1 METYSM
7 TKKDLINEVHAQFA
21 NDLTKKQVGELFD
34 ALFAASGEALK
45 SRGKLAW
52 SGFGTFGVKAVAA
65 RTGRNPQTGAAIEIA
80 ESKRVTFKAA
90 TELKNTLN

>member
-1 METYSM
+1 M

-34 ALFAASGEALK
+34 ALFAAAADGLK

-52 SGFGTFGVKAVAA
+52 SGFGVFTVKTVAA
-65 RTGRNPQTGAAIEIA
+65 RTGRNPQTGAAIQIPEGR
-80 ESKRVTFKAA
+80 RVHFKPA
-90 TELKNTLN
+90 TELKGTLN